1 MCRLKWL
8 FPFLSFFFPFP
19 SYQDVHSGALE
30 YTLTCMWRSMP
41 QTYPCYVKM
50 RSREEPCSGLLTLHS
65 SPLQAGGCLCQGP
78 HLKITVTQLL
88 STTFSAFLFGL
99 IHRAKYKRKPKVCF
113 FFSTAI
119 LKGRRETVSL
129 DILLN
134 TGWCRRRKLTA
145 TFDSL

>member
-1 MCRLKWL
+1 MM
-8 FPFLSFFFPFP
+8 FEMAFSLSFFLFPFP

-99 IHRAKYKRKPKVCF
+99 IHRAKYKRKPKVF
-113 FFSTAI
+113 FFQLQS
-119 LKGRRETVSL
+119 
-129 DILLN
+129 
-134 TGWCRRRKLTA
+134 
-145 TFDSL
+145 